1 MGQISIDTPQGTKT
15 GRIAGDVPT
24 EDELNRIK
32 QMFPATE
39 GEPFDYSTVQQFG
52 PDSPLMT
59 PDEISQYGQPSVPQV
74 AEPPPEP
81 VGEVED
87 SWLRYQLARMDDDE
101 EKQNL
106 LNQLLGEGTSVRTA
120 PDTFVIDQAKVDP
133 RIREKY
139 GLADTGTIYLDEPGF
154 TWNDFIDFGGE
165 AGPET
170 LAAIGASIA
179 FTGVGLI
186 PGMLIVGAAA
196 GLAKATDEAIEW
208 AQGLNRQSA
217 GEVAA
222 MIGTSAI
229 SNAFFEGGG
238 RVVAKVVGR
247 LIKGPGPEISAQRI
261 DDLAKGFEGLG
272 VGARKARRL
281 GRQAA
286 REESLAN
293 MTAMIRGGARPTV
306 EAAAGKGLSA
316 RALSI
321 YEYLFKNPKVG
332 EANFRYVKSVLKQ
345 VDEGILKEPQA
356 VKLLT
361 ANNSD
366 VAQSIARS
374 LANPDE
380 AFDLT
385 KQHMDDIV
393 KKALAEYEVK
403 FVPSAKIPDNY
414 ADNLQLAATLFKTES
429 GNLYDLA
436 SSTIGKSGIFDISP
450 VLKKIDDL
458 AADNPFVAYGG
469 NLFTK
474 MRQVAKEG
482 GMSVGQLQQLKTA
495 LRIARGDTELVSSA
509 AQGGINRILGSIDDL
524 MRTKQAQLAEDV
536 AKGFRIEKVPAGK
549 PGLQETAFGPV
560 FSSRKPGVT
569 YRKVALNP
577 SETENIRR
585 GLDMWD
591 EANRVYAAGQERFNN
606 TAVNTI
612 LKSARDK
619 YFLSDIDVLKSIVEL
634 GNAPKLSMYLDAVTP
649 TLGMTQKL
657 ARPGATEAI
666 ENVRRLIDANQ
677 FKAAEEFVEQS
688 GLKGVI
694 PKIQGFIDDLPVED
708 VFRVSQKKRYM
719 QQLDDLAQLS
729 RGGTDPQAMR
739 LSIRNRLAKTWIDQT
754 REATTDSV
762 KNFSPADFATRFTA
776 LGDDVQNALFGKA
789 NAKSMREAMEGFQLS
804 ATNKEAAQELF
815 DALPTMMNQPL
826 KARIQSMK
834 EVFERAADESQD
846 AVLSAINSRKITN
859 PLQLVS
865 GLLKNPASY
874 QRLKAVVGDAELDK
888 VGGVK
893 DMVMNNLLHN
903 GVKESL
909 DAGTIQSG
917 TWGASLKDAI
927 AVQNK
932 NGALNT
938 ILGVD
943 TVKDLAKIA
952 DNAVK
957 ISNVP
962 IKGFGA
968 LIQATLPLTLMALIF
983 QGHIAAAAGT
993 VTTMLVV
1000 SRMLRNRSI
1009 LKLLTS
1015 TKARSAEY
1023 NKAIAAG
1030 ADLPSLSAL
1039 RAQGPAVYATN
1050 RMASIAVTETSLV
1063 AGSGIFG
1070 EMSGESQKDIREQYR
1085 QGAERVQ
1092 RPPSAVDRGFMTQA
1106 EPILSYEAIIRSAAQ
1121 SGNVPGA
1128 EGLLRD
1134 IELNKLR
1141 GVSASQ

>member
-1 MGQISIDTPQGTKT
+1 MGQISINTPQGIKT

-24 EDELNRIK
+24 EEELNRIK

-39 GEPFDYSTVQQFG
+39 GEPFDYSITQQFG

-59 PDEISQYGQPSVPQV
+59 PEEIAQSGQTPVPQV
-74 AEPPPEP
+74 SESIPEP

-87 SWLRYQLARMDDDE
+87 SWLRFQIGRMDTDE
-101 EKQNL
+101 ERQNL
-106 LNQLLGEGTSVRTA
+106 LNQLLGEGASERVA
-120 PDTFVIDQAKVDP
+120 EDTFIIDQAKVDP
-133 RIREKY
+133 QIREKY
-139 GLADTGTIYLDEPGF
+139 GLADTGTVYLDKPGF

-179 FTGVGLI
+179 FTGVGLL
-186 PGMLIVGAAA
+186 PGMAIVGAAA
-196 GLAKATDEAIEW
+196 GLAKAADEAAEW

-222 MIGTSAI
+222 MIGTSAVT
-229 SNAFFEGGG
+229 NALFEGGG
-238 RVVAKVVGR
+238 RVVAKGVGR
-247 LIKGPGPEISAQRI
+247 LIKGPGPEISVQRI
-261 DDLAKGFEGLG
+261 DELAKGFEGLG

-286 REESLAN
+286 REEALAN
-293 MTAMIRGGARPTV
+293 MTSMIKGGARPTV

-316 RALSI
+316 RALAI
-321 YEYLFKNPKVG
+321 YEHLFKNPKVG
-332 EANFRYVKSVLKQ
+332 EDNAKYIESVLKQ
-345 VDEGILKEPQA
+345 VDEGILDESQA

-366 VAQSIARS
+366 IAQSIARS

-393 KKALAEYEVK
+393 KKALAEYEAK

-429 GNLYDLA
+429 SNLYDLA
-436 SSTIGKSGIFDISP
+436 GSTIGKAGIFDISP
-450 VLKKIDDL
+450 VIRTLNTL
-458 AADNPFVAYGG
+458 ADDNPFVAYAG

-474 MRQVAKEG
+474 MREVAKEG
-482 GMSVGQLQQLKTA
+482 GMSIGELQQLKAA
-495 LRIARGDTELVSSA
+495 LRIARGDTELVSGA
-509 AQGGINRILGSIDDL
+509 AQGGINKLLGSIDDL
-524 MRTKQAQLAEDV
+524 MRSKQTELARDV
-536 AKGFRIEKVPAGK
+536 ARGFRIEKVPAPK
-549 PGLQETAFGPV
+549 QGLQETAFGPV
-560 FSSRKPGVT
+560 FSSVKPGVA

-577 SETENIRR
+577 SETESIRR
-585 GLDMWD
+585 GLAMWD
-591 EANRVYAAGQERFNN
+591 ESNKFFAAGQERFNN

-612 LKSARDK
+612 LRSAKDK

-649 TLGMTQKL
+649 TFGMTQKL

-666 ENVRRLIDANQ
+666 ENVRRLVDANQ

-694 PKIQGFIDDLPVED
+694 PKIQGFIDDLPAED
-708 VFRVSQKKRYM
+708 VFRVSQKKSYM

-739 LSIRNRLAKTWIDQT
+739 LSIRDRLAKTWINQT

-762 KNFSPADFATRFTA
+762 GKFNPADFATRFTA
-776 LGDDVQNALFGKA
+776 LGDDVQNSLFGKA

-826 KARIQSMK
+826 KASVQATK
-834 EVFERAADESQD
+834 EVFERAANESQD
-846 AVLSAINSRKITN
+846 AVLSAINSRQIIN
-859 PLQLVS
+859 PLQLVD
-865 GLLKNPASY
+865 GLLTSPASY

-893 DMVMNNLLHN
+893 DMVMNNLLQN

-909 DAGTIQSG
+909 DQGTIQSG
-917 TWGASLKDAI
+917 KWGTSLKKAI
-927 AVQNK
+927 EVQNK

-943 TVKDLAKIA
+943 TVKSLEKIA
-952 DNAVK
+952 DDAVK

-968 LIQATLPLTLMALIF
+968 LVQATLPLTLLGLVAT
-983 QGHIAAAAGT
+983 GHIAAAAGT
-993 VTTMLVV
+993 ATTMMVV
-1000 SRMLRNRSI
+1000 SRLLRNRAV

-1015 TKARSAEY
+1015 TKVRSAEY
-1023 NKAIAAG
+1023 DKAIAAG

-1039 RAQGPAVYATN
+1039 KAQGQVVYAIN
-1050 RMASIAVTETSLV
+1050 RMASIAATETSLV
-1063 AGSGIFG
+1063 AGSGILG
-1070 EMSGESQKDIREQYR
+1070 EMSGESQKGVLEQYR
-1085 QGAERVQ
+1085 QGAERVR
-1092 RPPSAVDRGFMTQA
+1092 RPPSAIDRGAITQ
-1106 EPILSYEAIIRSAAQ
+1106 PDPGIRYEDVIRGAVQ

-1128 EGLLRD
+1128 ENLLRD
-1134 IELNKLR
+1134 IERSKLM
-1141 GVSASQ
+1141 GVPVSQ

>member
-1 MGQISIDTPQGTKT
+1 MGQISINTPQGTKI

-32 QMFPATE
+32 QLFPATE
-39 GEPFDYSTVQQFG
+39 GEPFDYSITQQVA
-52 PDSPLMT
+52 PDSPAILQDAQT
-59 PDEISQYGQPSVPQV
+59 PASQVT
-74 AEPPPEP
+74 EPLPDP

-87 SWLRYQLARMDDDE
+87 SWLRFQVGRMDTDE
-101 EKQNL
+101 ERQNL
-106 LNQLLGEGTSVRTA
+106 LNQLLGEGASERIA
-120 PDTFVIDQAKVDP
+120 EDTFIIDQAKVDP

-139 GLADTGTIYLDEPGF
+139 GLADTGTIYFDEPGF

-170 LAAIGASIA
+170 IAAIGASIA
-179 FTGVGLI
+179 FTGVGLV

-196 GLAKATDEAIEW
+196 GLAKTTDEIIEW
-208 AQGLNRQSA
+208 QQGLNRQSA
-217 GEVAA
+217 GEVAG
-222 MIGTSAI
+222 MIATSAV
-229 SNAFFEGGG
+229 SNMLFEGGG
-238 RVVAKVVGR
+238 RIVAKGIGR
-247 LIKGPGPEISAQRI
+247 LIKGPGPEISSQRI
-261 DDLAKGFEGLG
+261 DDLTKGYESLG
-272 VGARKARRL
+272 VGTRKARGL
-281 GRQAA
+281 GRKAA

-293 MTAMIRGGARPTV
+293 MTSMIKGGARPTV

-316 RALSI
+316 RALAI
-321 YEYLFKNPKVG
+321 YEHLFKNPRVG
-332 EANFRYVKSVLKQ
+332 EDNAKYIGTVLKQ
-345 VDEGILKEPQA
+345 VDEGILDEKEA

-361 ANNSD
+361 SNNSD

-393 KKALAEYEVK
+393 KKALDEYEAK
-403 FVPSAKIPDNY
+403 FVPSVKIPKTY
-414 ADNLQLAATLFKTES
+414 ADSLQLAATLFKTES

-436 SSTIGKSGIFDISP
+436 SSTIGKAGIFDIAP
-450 VLKKIDDL
+450 VLKTLDGL
-458 AADNPFVAYGG
+458 AKDNPFVAYGG
-469 NLFTK
+469 NLFAK
-474 MRQVAKEG
+474 MREVAKEG
-482 GMSVGQLQQLKTA
+482 GMSIGQLQQLKAA
-495 LRIARGDTELVSSA
+495 LRTARGDTELVSSA
-509 AQGGINRILGSIDDL
+509 AQGGINRLLSSVDDL
-524 MRTKQAQLAEDV
+524 MKSKQVELARDV
-536 AKGFRIEKVPAGK
+536 ARGFRIEKVPAGTSG
-549 PGLQETAFGPV
+549 PQDTAFGRV
-560 FSSRKPGVT
+560 FSSVKPGVA
-569 YRKVALNP
+569 YRKVAFNP

-591 EANRVYAAGQERFNN
+591 ESNKIFAAGQERFNN

-612 LKSARDK
+612 IRSAKDK
-619 YFLSDIDVLKSIVEL
+619 YFLSDVDVLKSIVEL

-666 ENVRRLIDANQ
+666 ESVRRLVDANQ
-677 FKAAEEFVEQS
+677 FKAAEELVEQS

-694 PKIQGFIDDLPVED
+694 PKIQGFIDDLPAED
-708 VFRVSQKKRYM
+708 VFRVSQKKNYA

-739 LSIRNRLAKTWIDQT
+739 TSIRNRLAKTWIDQT
-754 REATTDSV
+754 REAATDSV

-776 LGDDVQNALFGKA
+776 LTDDVQNALFGKA

-804 ATNKEAAQELF
+804 ATNKETAQKLF

-826 KARIQSMK
+826 KARIQATK
-834 EVFERAADESQD
+834 EIFERAADESQD

-859 PLQLVS
+859 PLQLVD
-865 GLLKNPASY
+865 GLLTNPASY

-893 DMVMNNLLHN
+893 DMVMNNLLQN

-909 DAGTIQSG
+909 DQGTIQSG
-917 TWGASLKDAI
+917 KWGSSLKSAI

-932 NGALNT
+932 NGALNN

-943 TVKDLAKIA
+943 TVKALSKIA
-952 DNAVK
+952 DDAVK

-968 LIQATLPLTLMALIF
+968 LVQATLPLTLLGLVAT
-983 QGHIAAAAGT
+983 GHIGAAVGT
-993 VTTMLVV
+993 ATTMMVV
-1000 SRMLRNRSI
+1000 SRLLRNRSV

-1015 TKARSAEY
+1015 TKVRSAEY
-1023 NKAIAAG
+1023 DKAIAAG

-1039 RAQGPAVYATN
+1039 KAQGKWVYAIN
-1050 RMASIAVTETSLV
+1050 RMASIATTEASLV
-1063 AGSGIFG
+1063 AGSGILG
-1070 EMSGESQKDIREQYR
+1070 EMSGESQKGVLEQYR

-1092 RPPSAVDRGFMTQA
+1092 RPPSEVDRGAITQP
-1106 EPILSYEAIIRSAAQ
+1106 EPSIRYESVIRSAAE

-1128 EGLLRD
+1128 EALLRD
-1134 IELNKLR
+1134 IELSKLR
-1141 GVSASQ
+1141 GVSPTQ